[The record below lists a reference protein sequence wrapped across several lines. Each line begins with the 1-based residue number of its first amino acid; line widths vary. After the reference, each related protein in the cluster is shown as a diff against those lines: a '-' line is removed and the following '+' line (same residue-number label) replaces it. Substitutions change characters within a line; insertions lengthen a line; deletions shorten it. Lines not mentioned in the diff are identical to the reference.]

1 MKRFMSMAIV
11 LATMLALGSIAGAAF
26 ANPAI
31 GKNTV
36 NGKAPGGTC
45 PQPVVYLYPYFPEI
59 SGADGSSK
67 LPQFEIPAPGSEH
80 WEAPCTAGAFVFKG
94 IPDGSYVAGVPG
106 NAADRRALVAD
117 ATVVDGQSLDV
128 ELKPQTPAH

>member
-1 MKRFMSMAIV
+1 MKRFVSMAVV
-11 LATMLALGSIAGAAF
+11 LAAVSLAGAAG
-26 ANPAI
+26 ANPAA

-36 NGKAPGGTC
+36 SGKAPGGVC

-67 LPQFEIPAPGSEH
+67 APQFELPAPGSEH
-80 WEAPCTAGAFVFKG
+80 WEAPCAAGAFVFKG

-106 NAADRRALVAD
+106 TAADKRALVAD
-117 ATVVDGQSLDV
+117 ATVVDGQTLDV